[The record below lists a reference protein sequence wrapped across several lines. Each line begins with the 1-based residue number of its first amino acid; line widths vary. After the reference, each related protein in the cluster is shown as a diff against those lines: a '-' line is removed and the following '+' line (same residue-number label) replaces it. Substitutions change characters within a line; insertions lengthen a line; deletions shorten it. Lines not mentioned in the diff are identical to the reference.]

1 MTYSQLTFKERCLIQ
16 QCHQNGESQSEI
28 AGKLGR
34 DRSTVCRELARNS
47 DGSDYQAEAA
57 QTRADQ
63 RGSQPT
69 GPRKLT
75 DALCKQVKWLL
86 RRYWSP
92 EQIANELAERDGPSL
107 SHEWIYQLIYA
118 EQAAGG
124 ELWEYL
130 RHPRKQ

>member
-1 MTYSQLTFKERCLIQ
+1 M
-16 QCHQNGESQSEI
+16 
-28 AGKLGR
+28 GR

-47 DGSDYQAEAA
+47 DGSNYQAEAA